1 MPKLEL
7 QINVRLLRRSMH
19 SLTRGRHD
27 IETTTNSPLLFN
39 RFYPSRFWELDISKR
54 HSDTRLHMCHKTQNK
69 NMYGWSIKPN

>member
-1 MPKLEL
+1 MSKVVGQTITLNKAPLWEILLYEMEHYMPKLEL

-39 RFYPSRFWELDISKR
+39 RFYPSRF
-54 HSDTRLHMCHKTQNK
+54 
-69 NMYGWSIKPN
+69 